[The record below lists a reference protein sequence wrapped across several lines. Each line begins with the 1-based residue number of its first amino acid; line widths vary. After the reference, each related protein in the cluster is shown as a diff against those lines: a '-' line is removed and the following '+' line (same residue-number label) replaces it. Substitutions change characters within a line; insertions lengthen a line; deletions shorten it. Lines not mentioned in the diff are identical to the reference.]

1 MFSLHVDT
9 AQTWRGGQNQVLLT
23 VNGLRAIGHRAI
35 LVAHP
40 SGELRKRAAEGLE
53 LVPIASHS
61 EIDLSAAWRLSRVIR
76 RLAPDVV
83 HAHDAHATAMAA
95 LAVPMAGSAAKS
107 PTLVVSRRVD
117 FHLRNHS
124 FSRWKHRQ
132 VDCFIA
138 ASEAIRRMLVAD
150 GIPPHRVVT
159 VHEGIDVEHVQAA
172 PAVNVHEVCFLPHR
186 SPLVGNV
193 AALVPH
199 KGQRHLVEAARLVV
213 RELPDA
219 RFVIFGEG
227 ELREQLERQVRDYH
241 LEKHVMLPGF
251 RTDVLGCIKGFDVFA
266 MSSVT
271 EGLGTSLLDAMA
283 CSRAIVATRA
293 GGIPEI
299 VDDGRTGVLVE
310 PRDHAAMA
318 RAILRLL
325 KDPDLRRRMG
335 DAGLARVREQ
345 FTVDRMVAET
355 AAVYERV
362 AGTRRAADIGRQ
374 PGDD

>member
-1 MFSLHVDT
+1 VFSLHIDT
-9 AQTWRGGQNQVLLT
+9 ARTWRGGQNQVLLT
-23 VNGLRAIGHRAI
+23 VNGLRAIGHRTT

-53 LVPIASHS
+53 LVTIASHS

-76 RLAPDVV
+76 RLAPDIV

-95 LAVPMAGSAAKS
+95 LAVPMAGAAARA
-107 PTLVVSRRVD
+107 PALVVSRRVD
-117 FHLRNHS
+117 FHLRHHS

-138 ASEAIRRMLVAD
+138 ASEAIRTMLVAD
-150 GIPPHRVVT
+150 GVPRDRVVT
-159 VHEGIDVEHVQAA
+159 VHEGIDVDHVRGA
-172 PAVNVHEVCFLPHR
+172 PAVNVHEVCFLPR
-186 SPLVGNV
+186 RAPLVGNV

-227 ELREQLERQVRDYH
+227 ELREHLERQIRDYH
-241 LEKHVMLPGF
+241 LEKHVVLPGF
-251 RTDVLGCIKGFDVFA
+251 RTDVLGCIKGFDLFA

-310 PRDHAAMA
+310 PRDHTAMA
-318 RAILRLL
+318 SAIVRLL
-325 KDPDLRRRMG
+325 KDADLRQRMG
-335 DAGLARVREQ
+335 DAGLARVSER
-345 FTVDRMVAET
+345 FTVDRMIAET

-362 AGTRRAADIGRQ
+362 AGTRRAADTVRR